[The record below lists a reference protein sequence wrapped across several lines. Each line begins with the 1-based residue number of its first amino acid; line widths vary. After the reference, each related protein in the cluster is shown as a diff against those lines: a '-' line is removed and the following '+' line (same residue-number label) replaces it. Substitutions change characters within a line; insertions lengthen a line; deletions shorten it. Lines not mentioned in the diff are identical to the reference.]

1 VAGVYSVRL
10 GAGNESSAGSGLA
23 YTAPTGFVTVV
34 RCLSVVTFPG
44 TTFGGVYLTGAVSYL
59 AGLIGGADL
68 EIATI
73 NMRQVLNAGDTLTW
87 QFQGGGGTWMVS
99 GYNLDL

>member
-1 VAGVYSVRL
+1 MAGVYSVRF
-10 GAGNESSAGSGLA
+10 GAGNESAAGSGLA

-34 RCLSVVTFPG
+34 RCLSLVTFAG
-44 TTFGGVYLTGAVSYL
+44 TTFGAVYLTGAVSYL
-59 AGLIGGADL
+59 GGLTGGADL

-99 GYNLDL
+99 GYQLDI

>member
-1 VAGVYSVRL
+1 MAGVYSVRL
-10 GAGNESSAGSGLA
+10 GDGNESAAGSGLA

-34 RCLSVVTFPG
+34 RCLTVVLFPG
-44 TTFGGVYLTGAVSYL
+44 TTFGGVYRTASVAYVAGVTGGSSLV
-59 AGLIGGADL
+59 
-68 EIATI
+68 IATI
-73 NMRQVLNAGDTLTW
+73 NCRHVLEAGETLTW